1 MTCHVFSFEYLARIR
16 TSTIGTCVAVIFG
29 TVSHRSSGLTMSLD
43 CSLEAFTFGNS
54 CCINVIAVCKD
65 ISFNFLSYCI
75 FSSVIKS
82 ELFNESLYCNASFV
96 KVSFSGLLTRLSLMS
111 PNPT

>member
-1 MTCHVFSFEYLARIR
+1 
-16 TSTIGTCVAVIFG
+16 
-29 TVSHRSSGLTMSLD
+29 MSLD
-43 CSLEAFTFGNS
+43 RTLETFTFGNS

-96 KVSFSGLLTRLSLMS
+96 KVSFFRFVNKAFSDVSESNLNCFVSIVLFCLNLSYDTRTSL
-111 PNPT
+111 